1 MDRLELL
8 KRLLEAPEMSG
19 VGTPEERAAFI
30 ALRIRLL
37 TVREAAEAIGVSKS
51 HVPNLASQLQD
62 KLAKKMAEMRKKDP
76 SAWSA
81 ECRTACQGLYDEL
94 SVLREESGSDWGDD
108 WLGGHKIGNF
118 DTGTTSQ
125 EDWAECRG
133 TSVRYDDE

>member
-8 KRLLEAPEMSG
+8 RRLLEAPEMSG

-30 ALRIRLL
+30 ALRIKLL

-51 HVPNLASQLQD
+51 HVPNLVSQFQA
-62 KLAKKMAEMRKKDP
+62 KLTKKMAEIRRKG
-76 SAWSA
+76 AAEWSA

-94 SVLREESGSDWGDD
+94 SLLKHYSGSDWKTD

-118 DTGTTSQ
+118 DTGTASQ
-125 EDWAECRG
+125 EDWAEMRG
-133 TSVRYDDE
+133 GRVRLDDE